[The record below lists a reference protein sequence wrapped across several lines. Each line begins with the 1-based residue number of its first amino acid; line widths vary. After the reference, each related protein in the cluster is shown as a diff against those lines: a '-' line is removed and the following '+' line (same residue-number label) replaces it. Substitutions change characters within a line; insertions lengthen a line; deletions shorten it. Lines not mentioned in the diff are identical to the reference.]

1 MPRRLAALALLPLLA
16 LLAACTNANDLDQA
30 PVALGDFS
38 LGHNIVV
45 APHPVKGPLSRDA
58 EADEWIAALREAV
71 DERFSRY
78 DGARV
83 YHLGI
88 SIDGYVLAQP
98 GIPLVLSPKSVL
110 ILNVTAWDDAKN
122 RKLNSEPEQITVF
135 ESLSGETVVGS
146 GLTQSKEQQMRN
158 LSRNAAK
165 LIQNWLVRQ
174 HRDEGWFAGAPP
186 DARIED
192 PPLPPAPATAV
203 AAVPGTALGTVPE
216 TASSD

>member
-1 MPRRLAALALLPLLA
+1 MQSRLAAIVVLPLLA
-16 LLAACTNANDLDQA
+16 ALAACTNSDDLDRA

-38 LGHNIVV
+38 LGHNVVV

-58 EADEWIAALREAV
+58 SEEAWIAELSQAI

-83 YHLGI
+83 YHLGV

-110 ILNVTAWDDAKN
+110 ILNVTAWDDAGN
-122 RKLNSEPEQITVF
+122 RKLNPEPEQITVF
-135 ESLSGETVVGS
+135 ESLSGETLVGS

-165 LIQNWLVRQ
+165 LIQNWLLRR
-174 HRDEGWFAGAPP
+174 HRDDGWFTAQAGGAMV
-186 DARIED
+186 ES
-192 PPLPPAPATAV
+192 PPLPPASASPGAAAPA
-203 AAVPGTALGTVPE
+203 GSGG
-216 TASSD
+216 